1 MARNQFRLI
10 LEILKRET
18 DKSHW
23 ISGSEL
29 RWILSESYGISVTPL
44 TVRRDIDALN
54 EFGECVKIKAGAH
67 NQYLYRYINKDFP
80 IEDVRIL
87 VDSVFINR
95 FLTAA
100 QKNTLLSRFRNVVSR
115 HEVEMLRSLVFLNDS
130 CETKHDLLKNKHI
143 IDKGIAEGRYVSFK
157 YERYGADKQLIFD
170 GKKRKIIPMI
180 VIYDQN
186 KYYISAIDCLDGNIR
201 KTFRIDKMADVRL
214 LEKITEEYECDTPNY
229 SASRFEMF
237 SGDDTYEAKFRVR
250 RSLFDYMIE
259 RFGTD
264 VKMRPD
270 FDNPDYAIVT
280 QQIQHSKGLI
290 RWIMTQGSDLEVVSP
305 DLLRLEVANALA
317 DTLKLYNK

>member
-10 LEILKRET
+10 LEILRRET
-18 DKSHW
+18 DKQHW
-23 ISGSEL
+23 LSTKEL
-29 RWILSESYGISVTPL
+29 ITILNDSYGISVTPL
-44 TVRRDIDALN
+44 TIRRDIDTLN
-54 EFGECVKIKAGAH
+54 EYGECVKIKVGAH
-67 NQYLYRYINKDFP
+67 NRFFYRYVNRDFP

-100 QKNTLLSRFRNVVSR
+100 QKDALLSRFRKVVSR
-115 HEVEMLRSLVFLNDS
+115 HEVDTLRSLVFLNDN
-130 CETKHDLLKNKHI
+130 CEIKHDLLKNKQL
-143 IDKGIAEGRYVSFK
+143 IDRAISEKRYVSFR

-170 GKKRKIIPMI
+170 GKQRRIIPLT

-186 KYYISAIDCLDGNIR
+186 KYYISAIDCLDGHVN

-214 LEKITEEYECDTPNY
+214 LEGIAEEFERPLPNY

-250 RSLFDYMIE
+250 RNLFDYMIE
-259 RFGTD
+259 RFGTE

-280 QQIQHSKGLI
+280 QRIQHSKGLI
-290 RWIMTQGSDLEVVSP
+290 RWIMTQGSDLEVISP
-305 DLLRLEVANALA
+305 ESLRTEVAQALRVTLRLYE
-317 DTLKLYNK
+317 